1 MKVRLGLRLVVV
13 VTRGGKLWS
22 ASLSLR
28 FRQACMT
35 SGRVYYLARDNYPCY
50 LGGSISAVTSTTK
63 RYLLLLLASYYEEMT
78 TQTVTP
84 GNIGNYRTGILEGKL
99 RSREDLRSHAD

>member
-28 FRQACMT
+28 FRQA

-84 GNIGNYRTGILEGKL
+84 GNIGNYQTGILEGKL